1 MGCRLK
7 NGLYLLFVPVLVFFL
22 PGLSFCGGLPAER
35 PSGNLVGG
43 PCDYKGYHGQARIL
57 SIIPI
62 RSAGETGTAFEVRF
76 SFQPA
81 NRVSEPFAN
90 PEGRLFL
97 LTMKN
102 GTFPD
107 QRFLEKYRLETGR
120 ILEGRLLVI
129 TRGTC
134 TPTLFEFTGIDLG
147 DYGPR

>member
-1 MGCRLK
+1 M
-7 NGLYLLFVPVLVFFL
+7 
-22 PGLSFCGGLPAER
+22 S
-35 PSGNLVGG
+35 
-43 PCDYKGYHGQARIL
+43 IL
-57 SIIPI
+57 TV
-62 RSAGETGTAFEVRF
+62 RSAGETGTTFEVRF

-81 NRVSEPFAN
+81 DKVIEPFAD

-107 QRFLEKYRLETGR
+107 QRFLEKYHIETGR
-120 ILEGRLLVI
+120 ILDGRLLVI

-134 TPTLFEFTGIDLG
+134 TPTLFELTGIDLG